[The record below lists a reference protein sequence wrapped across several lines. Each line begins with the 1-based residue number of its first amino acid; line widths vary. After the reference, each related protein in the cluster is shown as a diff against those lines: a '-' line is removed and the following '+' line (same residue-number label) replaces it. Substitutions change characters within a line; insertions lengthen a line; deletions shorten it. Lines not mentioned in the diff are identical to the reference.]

1 MADIPASSPVSNL
14 VSGERLWSRLMELA
28 RFGERPDGGV
38 DRQALTPQE
47 AAARARIVEWGR
59 AIGLQPYTDAAA
71 NLFLRLEG
79 RDGAAAPVLAGSHI
93 DSQPTGGRF
102 DGAFGVLAAL
112 EAVEAIVAGGLR
124 PARPVEVVAWTN
136 EEGSRFAPGMNG
148 STAFCRPEALSDILS
163 ITDAEG
169 VTVRE
174 AVEAVHAGDADVRH
188 RPLGWKPHC
197 FIEAHIEQGPL
208 LERAGIP
215 VGVVT
220 GIQGTRRYR
229 VRIAGKA
236 AHAGTEPM
244 ERRRDALLSALRMI
258 AAAEAS
264 ASAHADIRFTVGLFE
279 IEPNAPSVVPSQ
291 ARFSIDVRHPDDR
304 VVDALDEAL
313 RALATGPDPCDIELR
328 QIAHAP
334 SVSFSPRIQ
343 QEIEMAARRCGI
355 PNMPIF
361 SAAGHDA
368 RQLSGIAPT
377 GMIFIPC
384 RDGLSHNPAE
394 WAEPE
399 HVLAGARV
407 LAETVSA
414 LAGQ

>member
-1 MADIPASSPVSNL
+1 MAGRPISTF
-14 VSGERLWSRLMELA
+14 VSGERLWTRLMDLA

-38 DRQALTPQE
+38 DRPALSPAE
-47 AAARARIVEWGR
+47 SAARAAIVGWGR
-59 AIGLQPYTDAAA
+59 AIGLVPYTDAAA

-79 RDGAAAPVLAGSHI
+79 ADPEAPPVLVGSHI
-93 DSQPTGGRF
+93 DSQPTGGKF

-112 EAVEAIVAGGLR
+112 EAIEAIVASGAR
-124 PARPVEVVAWTN
+124 PARPIEVVAWTN

-148 STAFCRPEALSDILS
+148 STAFCRPAELEQILS
-163 ITDAEG
+163 IVDAG
-169 VTVRE
+169 GTTVRE
-174 AVEAVHAGDADVRH
+174 AVAAVHAGDSGVLH

-197 FIEAHIEQGPL
+197 FVEAHIEQGPL

-229 VRIAGKA
+229 ARVVGKA
-236 AHAGTEPM
+236 DHAGTAPM
-244 ERRRDALLSALRMI
+244 ENRRDALLSALKFI
-258 AAAEAS
+258 AAAERA
-264 ASAHADIRFTVGLFE
+264 AIAHPDIKFTVGLFE
-279 IEPNAPSVVPSQ
+279 IEPNAPSVVPTE
-291 ARFSIDVRHPDDR
+291 ARFSIDVRHPDNA
-304 VVDALDEAL
+304 VVDALDATL
-313 RALATGPDPCDIELR
+313 RALAAEPSPCPIELR

-334 SVSFSPRIQ
+334 SVSFSSSIQ
-343 QEIEMAARRCGI
+343 EAIAAAATEAGT
-355 PNMPIF
+355 PFMPIF

-368 RQLSGIAPT
+368 RQLSRVAPT

-394 WAEPE
+394 WAEPD

-407 LAETVSA
+407 LAAAVWR
-414 LAGQ
+414 LAAT